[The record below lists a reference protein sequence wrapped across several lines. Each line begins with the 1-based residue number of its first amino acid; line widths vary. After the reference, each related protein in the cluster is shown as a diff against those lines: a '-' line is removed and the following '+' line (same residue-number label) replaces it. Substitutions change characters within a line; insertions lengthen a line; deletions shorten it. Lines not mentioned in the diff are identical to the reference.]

1 MTKIKQSE
9 KESFLKSEKIR
20 KLQEKNLA
28 TVITQPNQNKKSS
41 APRRQKIT
49 IDSTLA
55 PSKIQA
61 PPLPAPDEYYIA
73 DVLRMS
79 EQRCGQLEDQIV
91 KIKKAKRES
100 DERVAHVRQQKEL
113 VEGENDRLR
122 RQLEGGRPKEA
133 VTIEQATRTSEKI
146 IDQLNLQETRNNICH
161 NF

>member
-9 KESFLKSEKIR
+9 KESFSKSEKIR

-28 TVITQPNQNKKSS
+28 TVITQPNKKSS

-49 IDSTLA
+49 IDSTLP
-55 PSKIQA
+55 PSKVQA

-79 EQRCGQLEDQIV
+79 EQRCGQLEEQIV

-146 IDQLNLQETRNNICH
+146 IDQLNLQETRNNI
-161 NF
+161 